1 MKTTHILAL
10 IAIAAGLA
18 VIITTYNSDITTYG
32 NFSSSSAQ
40 QETVKLI
47 GQLVKEKP
55 IEYNP
60 EKDPNYLAF
69 YLRDDL
75 GQVSKVVLR
84 ASKPQDFERS
94 EQVVL
99 TGKMLGDTFMADDMQ
114 LKCPSKYKD
123 EETYIRSSAQI

>member
-32 NFSSSSAQ
+32 NFSTTAGSI
-40 QETVKLI
+40 ETVKLI

-69 YLRDDL
+69 YLRDDQ
-75 GQVSKVVLR
+75 GEVRKVILR

-99 TGKMLGDTFMADDMQ
+99 TGKMQGDIFLADDMQ

-123 EETYIRSSAQI
+123 EETYIRGQSQS